1 MGESKSSGSPGNGAR
16 LRQIAHVF
24 AKHGLRAGVAS
35 PARLRMAL
43 EELGPTFV
51 KIGQMLSTRSDILPE
66 DFVTELQKLQDD
78 VEPVKF
84 DTVRR
89 IVEENLGRSLSSLF
103 AEFEEE
109 PVASASVA
117 QVHLAR
123 IPEGDRVVVKVQRP
137 GIRAEMMGDIRV
149 LMRLVRVTPVLFLGR
164 VVNLDEVLDE
174 FLDVTEHELD
184 FRNEAANIERF
195 ADNNKDVRYL
205 APPTAF
211 PAYTTSNVLVMGFV
225 DGIKITDAE
234 TLVAEGYD
242 LHDTGLKLAANFFK
256 QVLVDGFF
264 HGDPHPGNIFV
275 TGNRISYID
284 FGIMGSISPALR
296 GSFNALLAAF
306 ISRDVEAMTTAV
318 ERIAGMRGA
327 TDRDRLS
334 GDVERM
340 CARYG
345 DLSVAEMD
353 LARVINDMFRVC
365 RKNNLTVPREMMLL
379 LRGVVTLQGVVAA
392 IAPEVSLMEVAIPYA
407 REYVCGDDAFA
418 RELRVLL
425 QDLYASSK
433 AGVRILP
440 RLGDVLS
447 RALEG
452 RLTIRFRHEGLDQAM
467 AGVSRMANRLVFG
480 LVLSSLIIASSLLTV
495 TGVGPTFYGIS
506 LLGFAGYAGAAVMGF
521 WLLVTILRSGR
532 M

>member
-1 MGESKSSGSPGNGAR
+1 MTSSGSEGSSGDRAR
-16 LRQIAHVF
+16 LRQIAKVF
-24 AKHGLRAGVAS
+24 AKHGLRGGVTN

-66 DFVTELQKLQDD
+66 DFTAELRKLQDD
-78 VEPVKF
+78 VGPVKF

-89 IVEENLGRSLSSLF
+89 IVEENLGGSLSSLF
-103 AEFEEE
+103 AAFEEE

-137 GIRAEMMGDIRV
+137 GIREEMMGDIRV
-149 LMRLVRVTPVLFLGR
+149 LMRLVRMTPVLFLGR
-164 VVNLDEVLDE
+164 VVDLDEVLDE
-174 FLDVTEHELD
+174 FLQVTEHELD

-195 ADNNKDVRYL
+195 ADNNRDVRCL
-205 APPTAF
+205 APPTVF

-225 DGIKITDAE
+225 DGTKITDVE

-242 LHDTGLKLAANFFK
+242 LHDIGLKLAANYFK

-275 TGNRISYID
+275 AGNRISYID

-296 GSFNALLAAF
+296 RSFNALLTAF
-306 ISRDVEAMTTAV
+306 VGRDVDAMTTAV
-318 ERIAGMRGA
+318 EGIAGARGA
-327 TDRDRLS
+327 VDRNRLS
-334 GDVERM
+334 GDVEQM

-345 DLSVAEMD
+345 DLSMAEMD
-353 LARVINDMFRVC
+353 LTRVIDDLFRVC
-365 RKNNLTVPREMMLL
+365 RKNNLVVPGEMMLL

-392 IAPEVSLMEVAIPYA
+392 VAPEISLMKVAMPYA
-407 REYVCGDDAFA
+407 REHVLDEHALG
-418 RELRVLL
+418 RELGVLL
-425 QDLYASSK
+425 QDLYASSR
-433 AGVRILP
+433 AGARILP
-440 RLGDVLS
+440 RLGDLLS
-447 RALEG
+447 RAVEG
-452 RLTIRFRHEGLDQAM
+452 RLTIRFHHEGLDQAM
-467 AGVSRMANRLVFG
+467 AGVSKMANRLVFG
-480 LVLSSLIIASSLLTV
+480 LVLSSMVIASSLLTA

-506 LLGFAGYAGAAVMGF
+506 LLGFAGYAGAAIMGF